1 MILHTANYGA
11 FPTSSLARGIRDHM
25 AGALHRPPRSRRRE
39 SRSHAPRLKDLLRF
53 CQVYNCPKN
62 ALDVSEQKRQA
73 TYEDLWN
80 RGGFFPWIG
89 TYQDVLSNEEA
100 NDTAYAFWRDKVR
113 ARIKDPA
120 VAEKLAP
127 IKPFHPFGV
136 KRPSLEQHYYEAYN
150 QPNVRIV
157 DLLASPIERVTPTGV
172 KTKDGE
178 VELDILVLAT
188 GFDFL
193 TGGLT
198 SIDIRG
204 TNG

>member
-1 MILHTANYGA
+1 M
-11 FPTSSLARGIRDHM
+11 
-25 AGALHRPPRSRRRE
+25 
-39 SRSHAPRLKDLLRF
+39 
-53 CQVYNCPKN
+53 
-62 ALDVSEQKRQA
+62 A

-80 RGGFFPWIG
+80 RGGFYPWLG

-100 NDTAYAFWRDKVR
+100 NDTAYAFWHDKVR
-113 ARIKDPA
+113 ARIKNPA

-127 IKPFHPFGV
+127 MKPLHPFGV

-150 QPNVRIV
+150 QPNVQLV
-157 DLLASPIERVTPTGV
+157 DLIESPIERVTPTGV

-188 GFDFL
+188 GFDAV

-204 TNG
+204 TNGETLREKWSSGSRASGHGERAFPESVLYLRPAKPVGDLQRADLR

>member
-1 MILHTANYGA
+1 L
-11 FPTSSLARGIRDHM
+11 
-25 AGALHRPPRSRRRE
+25 
-39 SRSHAPRLKDLLRF
+39 
-53 CQVYNCPKN
+53 
-62 ALDVSEQKRQA
+62 A

-80 RGGFFPWIG
+80 RGGFYPWLG

-100 NDTAYAFWRDKVR
+100 NDTAYAFWRYKVR
-113 ARIKDPA
+113 ARTKDPI

-127 IKPFHPFGV
+127 KKPLHPFGV

-150 QPNVRIV
+150 QPNVHIV
-157 DLLASPIERVTPTGV
+157 DLLETPIEGLTPTGA

-178 VELDILVLAT
+178 VELEFLVLAT
-188 GFDFL
+188 GFDAV

-204 TNG
+204 TNGETLREKWSSGSRASGHGERAFPESALHLRPAKPVGVLQRADLRRAAGRLRRRVHRAHAV